1 VYLARML
8 KSRLLEHD
16 KYIDTYKILDHF
28 WRKWILADFRP
39 MWSLFSKD
47 TDDVITTTPS
57 GSKQKLPETKVN

>member
-39 MWSLFSKD
+39 MW
-47 TDDVITTTPS
+47 
-57 GSKQKLPETKVN
+57 